1 MPIHTKTHSCTHIL
15 TDTNIHTHT
24 HTHKIMHTL
33 IHTLTHIH
41 ILIHTHLK
49 LCTASCFSCVFFF
62 VSPFFNVTISCN
74 SIFLFVLFLSL
85 FFDTSVWM
93 AFQEASGDH
102 GSLHSCLPPPSLFYL
117 WKLCS
122 CLCCLNCS
130 PMQVESRLLPFPPL
144 GWAAL
149 PLVLMLSALAL
160 FFLLVHACPITCYML
175 YFV

>member
-1 MPIHTKTHSCTHIL
+1 
-15 TDTNIHTHT
+15 
-24 HTHKIMHTL
+24 MHTL

-49 LCTASCFSCVFFF
+49 LCTASCFSCVFF
-62 VSPFFNVTISCN
+62 SLCLPFLMLQFHVTLY
-74 SIFLFVLFLSL
+74 FLFVFFHSL

-93 AFQEASGDH
+93 ALQEASGDH
-102 GSLHSCLPPPSLFYL
+102 GSLRSCLPPHLSYL

-130 PMQVESRLLPFPPL
+130 PMRVESRSLPFPPL
-144 GWAAL
+144 GQAAL

-160 FFLLVHACPITCYML
+160 SFSSWYML
-175 YFV
+175 ILLRVICYILYEACLS